1 MALPSDPDA
10 EIDRAQTVGKALEK
24 ILAKEQ
30 QVREAIA
37 KLGPNE
43 EYPTECQM
51 EVLIDHVTNH
61 TVASADIWT
70 TLQRPVTLGP
80 VTSVIK
86 VNTKSPIVPRNVSV
100 VLRFFLFSFWACGVC
115 FRILT
120 TCWKPSVST
129 IGACFLLWGDCLPL
143 LELDFTGDLL
153 AF

>member
-51 EVLIDHVTNH
+51 EVLIDHY
-61 TVASADIWT
+61 IWT

-100 VLRFFLFSFWACGVC
+100 VLQG
-115 FRILT
+115 IT
-120 TCWKPSVST
+120 
-129 IGACFLLWGDCLPL
+129 
-143 LELDFTGDLL
+143 
-153 AF
+153 